1 MSKIGGAIER
11 IDDPFARSGFTTLT
25 GNNSGLFGE
34 NRMVRIATPDGIDDK
49 RFTFLIGSSDEV
61 GAAFQLDELFAIG
74 VVLEYVTGRSGQFNG
89 EFQVLHFDLIH
100 SRAWLRG
107 RHRFHQF
114 QESLVRLQFGER
126 GLAFQLFRISEPALH
141 SFVQK

>member
-11 IDDPFARSGFTTLT
+11 IDDPFAGSRITALT
-25 GNNSGLFGE
+25 GNNTGLFGE
-34 NRMVRIATPDGIDDK
+34 NRMVGIATPDGIDDE
-49 RFTFLIGSSDEV
+49 RFAFLVGSSDEV

-89 EFQVLHFDLIH
+89 EFQVLHFGLIH
-100 SRAWLRG
+100 PGAWLRG
-107 RHRFHQF
+107 HRFHQL

-126 GLAFQLFRISEPALH
+126 RLAFELFRISEPVLNG
-141 SFVQK
+141 FVQK